1 MSQTRAGKYFMVLVM
16 CEDARRY
23 FVVLLDWIWPSGW
36 AVMTFKIRGLGM
48 VKSGKKEVG
57 LNPNSLKM
65 PRGVAS
71 LLSEGT
77 SFPFQRLLK

>member
-1 MSQTRAGKYFMVLVM
+1 
-16 CEDARRY
+16 
-23 FVVLLDWIWPSGW
+23 
-36 AVMTFKIRGLGM
+36 MTFKIRGLGM

-65 PRGVAS
+65 PRGVAF